1 MPALFSWLGRTDL
14 DNMKQGMPAA
24 VASIALKNTHA
35 FNKIVVLANTWEGEW
50 DKYKSWLALTLERA
64 GRPCT
69 DISIISAQITSPID
83 YTSINVEAERWLNKL
98 SKECD
103 NIAINL
109 TSGTPA
115 MIAMT
120 VLIAKGKSNTHF
132 YQVTPENKVFSV
144 EIPLDFGKEY
154 VRSASKHV
162 ASKAVSQ
169 PTIQKS
175 FDGITVH
182 SEVMKNAVAQ
192 AKKLAKTDVPDL
204 VLGETGTGKER
215 MAHALH
221 AASLRAEKP
230 IRIVNCG
237 ALPETLVDSILFGHV
252 KGAFTGANTDHKGL
266 FEQADQ
272 GTLFLD
278 ELGELSADSQVKLLR
293 ALQQGEIQR
302 VGDEKIINVDVRV
315 IGATHRDLMKM
326 VINGE
331 FREDLFYRLAVGI
344 IKLPALR
351 ERIED
356 IPALVGSLAN
366 EINMTCSR
374 HPDYKSKKICDT
386 AIKFIIS
393 QPWRGNIREL
403 WNTLNRA
410 FITTESSLIE
420 PDDIAE
426 AMLYRENKQE
436 DSDIILSLGQQV
448 DVEQI
453 IDNTKKKYVSAA
465 LKACGNNY
473 SKAATMLG
481 FKSHQRLKDWMRKLG
496 IEQTK

>member
-1 MPALFSWLGRTDL
+1 MNTLFSWLGSTDL
-14 DNMKQGMPAA
+14 KKMKESAPAA
-24 VASIALKNTHA
+24 IASLALKHTTP
-35 FNKIVVLANTWEGEW
+35 FDKIVVLANTWESDW

-64 GRPCT
+64 GRTCP
-69 DISIISAQITSPID
+69 DISIVSVQIKSPID

-98 SKECD
+98 SKESD

-132 YQVTPENKVFSV
+132 YQVTPENKVLPV

-154 VRSASKHV
+154 VRSASKHL
-162 ASKAVSQ
+162 ALKAVSQ
-169 PTIQKS
+169 PIKQKS
-175 FDGITVH
+175 FDAITAQ
-182 SEVMKNAVAQ
+182 SAVMQTAVSQ
-192 AKKLAKTDVPDL
+192 AEKLAKTDVPVL
-204 VLGETGTGKER
+204 VLGETGTGKEL
-215 MAHALH
+215 MANAIHS
-221 AASLRAEKP
+221 ASMRADKP
-230 IRIVNCG
+230 IRTVNCG

-252 KGAFTGANTDHKGL
+252 KGAFTGANTEHKGL
-266 FEQADQ
+266 FEQANQ

-278 ELGELSADSQVKLLR
+278 ELGELSADIQVKLLR

-302 VGDEKIINVDVRV
+302 VGDDKVVNVDVRV

-326 VINGE
+326 VVHGE

-351 ERIED
+351 ERTED
-356 IPALVGSLAN
+356 IPELVDSLVNDIN
-366 EINMTCSR
+366 ETCSR
-374 HPDYKSKKICDT
+374 HPDYKSKKVCDT

-393 QPWRGNIREL
+393 QPWQGNIREL

-410 FITTESSLIE
+410 FITTEAATVKFA
-420 PDDIAE
+420 DIAD
-426 AMLYRENKQE
+426 AMLYRENRQE
-436 DSDIILSLGQQV
+436 DNDVLLSLGQQV

-453 IDNTKKKYVSAA
+453 IDNIKKKYVLAA

-473 SKAATMLG
+473 SKAADMLG
-481 FKSHQRLKDWMRKLG
+481 FKSHQRLKDWMRKLD
-496 IEQTK
+496 IEQAK